1 MTAQISDSFTYRG
14 EEHDLVGI
22 QGKGHLYEPSEHGI
36 RCVMIHTA
44 CWRGYYAHYDVR
56 DAELRLAKLTMRVA
70 PETPRPVTVL
80 GVGPKSS
87 DDDGFLVFDPIDRR
101 YPFTG
106 SLRLGKDF
114 IEELYVH
121 MGFHPPWKFRVVHEL
136 AFEDGRLVREV
147 DCSKAMAKIRAR
159 LRVKPLGP
167 DGTTEDEVM
176 KWIELA
182 FDQSYP

>member
-14 EEHDLVGI
+14 EDHSLVGI
-22 QGKGHLYEPSEHGI
+22 KGKGRLYDPTEHGI

-44 CWRGYYAHYDVR
+44 CWRGYIAEYAVADG
-56 DAELRLAKLTMRVA
+56 ELRLAKLTMRVA

-80 GVGPKSS
+80 GVAPTS
-87 DDDGFLVFDPIDRR
+87 DVDGRLDFGAIDRR
-101 YPFTG
+101 FPFTG

-114 IEELYVH
+114 IQELYVH
-121 MGFHPPWKFRVVHEL
+121 MGFHPAWKFRVVHEL
-136 AFEDGRLVREV
+136 TFEDGRLVREV
-147 DCSKAMAKIRAR
+147 DCSKAMEKIRAR

-167 DGTTEDEVM
+167 DGTSDAEVM

-182 FDQSYP
+182 FDQGYL